1 MLLLTLQVVW
11 KELTKNI
18 KKVKQTIFLMS
29 KFQVIG
35 ALALPEGALSSGH
48 PLVRL

>member
-11 KELTKNI
+11 RELTENI
-18 KKVKQTIFLMS
+18 KKVKQTIFLIS

-35 ALALPEGALSSGH
+35 ALALPESAMSSVH
-48 PLVRL
+48 PPVRL